1 MSQPL
6 DHVDPQVLADAHAFT
21 WQIVQQIGQGW

>member
-6 DHVDPQVLADAHAFT
+6 DHVDPQVLADTHAFT
-21 WQIVQQIGQGW
+21 WQIVQQIDQDP